1 MQRIDPRALTRCKR
15 FTFCKNKEINVNEQ
29 AKAIKMFCLTSYLFH
44 NVGNNVKKSAL
55 HVVKHKDAIIL
66 TKYLNVSI

>member
-1 MQRIDPRALTRCKR
+1 
-15 FTFCKNKEINVNEQ
+15 
-29 AKAIKMFCLTSYLFH
+29 MFCLTSYLFN

-66 TKYLNVSI
+66 P